1 MQFLKQEGLMLQR
14 KPTPMQ
20 VNAVPVLL
28 DINVNV
34 NRKHSKDKDS
44 EEALF
49 ETFSIQNL
57 EVQVC

>member
-1 MQFLKQEGLMLQR
+1 MQFLKQEGLMLLT

-20 VNAVPVLL
+20 VNVIPALE
-28 DINVNV
+28 DIV
-34 NRKHSKDKDS
+34 KLEHSKDKDS

-49 ETFSIQNL
+49 ETFSIENL